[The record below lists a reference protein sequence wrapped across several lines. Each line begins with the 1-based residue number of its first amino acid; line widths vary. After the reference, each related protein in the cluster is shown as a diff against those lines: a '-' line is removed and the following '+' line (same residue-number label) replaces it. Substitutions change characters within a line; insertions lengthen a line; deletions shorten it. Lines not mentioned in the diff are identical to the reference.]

1 MIRDTRSLSRQWLK
15 LYKDAGNLDASL
27 GWECGSRFSS
37 LGLDQLFQAKRGTH
51 IIGGTQKGSSS
62 TGDIGERQAQGMDC
76 ITQHTLT
83 PSSLRWER
91 TGAAVGG
98 TQGPRSPL
106 GFPSSDALSIV
117 STRHMLAM
125 DCLLSLISTTCTDP
139 SPAQCCDSHSRD
151 IFILPNT
158 AV

>member
-15 LYKDAGNLDASL
+15 LYKDAGNLDESL
-27 GWECGSRFSS
+27 GWECGSTFSS

-51 IIGGTQKGSSS
+51 IIGGIQEGSSS
-62 TGDIGERQAQGMDC
+62 TGDIGERQA
-76 ITQHTLT
+76 H
-83 PSSLRWER
+83 
-91 TGAAVGG
+91 
-98 TQGPRSPL
+98 
-106 GFPSSDALSIV
+106 ALSIV

-139 SPAQCCDSHSRD
+139 SPAQYCDSHSRD